1 VPSDRL
7 SAPFVL
13 AAVGSACICIV
24 SGLAG
29 HEART
34 RERVVSAQTMLTRQS
49 TPQRVMTT
57 GKISVRASSWGTA
70 ATIDQVGSAMRDS
83 SASPSLEVESNEE
96 SLVVGSLGGCRF
108 EPGGEGG
115 GSVASEGLDPEPESD
130 RAFKAGAGP
139 VVVPVGSFVLVE
151 MSASESAAASEGSA
165 PEASVGVP
173 ERSVVVTPSDGSI
186 AAGVGAHVPVVS
198 AAASE
203 VSVVAAEVSVVSVA
217 AAAVVHTSLAHAS
230 VVSAAATE
238 VSVVPAGVSVACV
251 VSVAPAAVVHA
262 SVVSVT
268 ASDSS
273 VIVAEVSVASG
284 AVVHSS
290 VVPTAAPESSVVV
303 AEVSVASGAVVHA
316 PVVFVVPE
324 VSVVESDVAG
334 ASETD
339 GEGFSARAVAA
350 NRDAE
355 RTAASTATVQ
365 PTNPRAR
372 RRSKR
377 GDRLLGTAT
386 ELPFISASS
395 PWRARCSSFEYC
407 T

>member
-1 VPSDRL
+1 MGKRGDFGPCVPSDRL
-7 SAPFVL
+7 CAPFVL
-13 AAVGSACICIV
+13 AAGGPARSA
-24 SGLAG
+24 SAWAG

-34 RERVVSAQTMLTRQS
+34 RGPGVSAQTVLTRQS
-49 TPQRVMTT
+49 TPQRAMTT
-57 GKISVRASSWGTA
+57 AKISFRASSWGTA
-70 ATIDQVGSAMRDS
+70 AAIDQVGSPMRDS
-83 SASPSLEVESNEE
+83 TSASPSLEGESDED
-96 SLVVGSLGGCRF
+96 SLVVASLGACRF

-115 GSVASEGLDPEPESD
+115 GTAASEGLDPEPESD
-130 RAFKAGAGP
+130 RTLKAGAGP

-151 MSASESAAASEGSA
+151 MSAFESAAASEGSA
-165 PEASVGVP
+165 PEASVGVA
-173 ERSVVVTPSDGSI
+173 ERSVVVTPSDVSVAG
-186 AAGVGAHVPVVS
+186 GVGAHVPVVS

-203 VSVVAAEVSVVSVA
+203 VSVVAAETSVVSVA

-238 VSVVPAGVSVACV
+238 ASVVPAAVSVACV

-262 SVVSVT
+262 SVVSVA
-268 ASDSS
+268 ASDWS
-273 VIVAEVSVASG
+273 VVVAEVSVASG
-284 AVVHSS
+284 AVGHSS

-350 NRDAE
+350 NRDAQ

-365 PTNPRAR
+365 PANPRAR
-372 RRSKR
+372 RHSKR
-377 GDRLLGTAT
+377 GDRVLGTAT
-386 ELPFISASS
+386 ELPSISASS
-395 PWRARCSSFEYC
+395 P
-407 T
+407 